1 MAGNHT
7 RFKAALQRA
16 NDLIWEEKWPKAI
29 KEYRRALKEF
39 PNDVSA
45 LQGYAW
51 ALFNQHNLAKAEQ
64 VYLHLT
70 DLTPEDPGPHERLA
84 ELLAKRDQRQ
94 ESTSQYCQAASCYYA
109 RGEKEQQ
116 IGALEAAVRL
126 TPHDTA
132 IWLDLLDL
140 YRERGSV
147 DDVVRATLWLAYLY
161 QEKYPQQALEV
172 CHQTEAIIPRN
183 QRLAQTLA
191 LLQRQEPIPQPTSTD
206 ELKELLTE
214 APPEQIEGEGPKS
227 PAAIAQRHAL
237 VSLAESIFSDET
249 PQATTVSPGQ
259 VTLLISQAVDAQT
272 QGDLEAAQESYERL
286 VNSGVSMPS
295 LHFNLGML
303 YKEQMNFTAAIE
315 QLRQTLKDKE
325 YLLAAHFALG
335 ECYRAIGEFDRA
347 FEHFLEAVK
356 VVDLATVE
364 RDQADDLLHVYEG
377 LAQSLINTGEPKHIR
392 KLLPA
397 LVGFLSQ
404 RGWEEEASKARHRL
418 DGLARSGLVLSLAE
432 IISLPNSDE
441 VLHSVALS
449 QEYLSRGQPYS
460 ALEELMHAIGE
471 APFYLPLHSMLA
483 NLFIENNNLEASLN
497 KYRIIAKTCEIRGQI
512 PQALATYQ
520 QIVEYSPLDEKARRQ
535 LIDLLIQR
543 GQIDKALEQYLQLS
557 DAYYQLAQL
566 SLARETYEQALQ
578 LSPRGSDTQQWK
590 LRILHRLADLD
601 MQRLAWA
608 DAIRDYEQITR
619 IAPGDE
625 RAHLGLMRLYPR
637 TGRQHLGIAA
647 LDRLIKD
654 YLKTKRVGKAL
665 AVLEDLVED
674 APESIPLRY
683 RAAQLNLRARQ
694 QEKALEHLDILGNL
708 QLEAGKSQAALKTI
722 RSIISLK
729 PPNLE
734 GYVQLY
740 EELSGEPPQI

>member
-1 MAGNHT
+1 MAGNRT
-7 RFKAALQRA
+7 RFKVALQRA
-16 NDLIWEEKWPKAI
+16 SDLVWEEKWARAI
-29 KEYRRALKEF
+29 KEYQRALKEF
-39 PNDVSA
+39 PQDVSA

-51 ALFNQHNLAKAEQ
+51 ALFNQHDLAAAEQ

-70 DLTPEDPGPHERLA
+70 QLTPADPVPHERLA
-84 ELLAKRDQRQ
+84 RLLAQRGQ
-94 ESTSQYCQAASCYYA
+94 HQDSVSQYQQAASCYRA
-109 RGEKEQQ
+109 RGMLEPQ

-126 TPHDTA
+126 TPHNAKT
-132 IWLDLLDL
+132 WTDLLEL
-140 YRERGSV
+140 YREENSL
-147 DDVVRATLWLAYLY
+147 DDVIRATLWLAYLH
-161 QEKYPQQALEV
+161 QEEDPQLALEI
-172 CHQTEAIIPRN
+172 CRQTQEIAPQN
-183 QRLAQTLA
+183 QRLAQTLT
-191 LLQRQEPIPQPTSTD
+191 LLQRQAPLPQPTSTD
-206 ELKELLTE
+206 ELDEILTPSH
-214 APPEQIEGEGPKS
+214 AGEEREES
-227 PAAIAQRHAL
+227 PTAIAQRHAL
-237 VSLAESIFSDET
+237 ASLAESIFAEEA
-249 PQATTVSPGQ
+249 PRATAVSPAQ
-259 VTLLISQAVDAQT
+259 VTILISQAVEAQT
-272 QGDLEAAQESYERL
+272 QGNLDAAQKSYERL

-315 QLRQTLKDKE
+315 QLERAFKDKE

-335 ECYRAIGEFDRA
+335 ECYRAEGEFDSA

-364 RDQADDLLHVYEG
+364 REQVDDLLRVYEG
-377 LAQSLINTGEPKHIR
+377 LAQSLINTGEPEHIR

-397 LVGFLSQ
+397 LVDFLSQ

-418 DGLARSGLVLSLAE
+418 DGLARSGIVLSLAE

-449 QEYLSRGQPYS
+449 QEYISRGKPYS
-460 ALEELMHAIGE
+460 ALEELMHAIGR

-483 NLFIENNNLEASLN
+483 NLFIENNNIDASLN
-497 KYRIIAKTCEIRGQI
+497 KYRVIAKTCEIRGQI

-520 QIVEYSPLDEKARRQ
+520 QIVEYSPLDEKIRRR
-535 LIDLLIQR
+535 LIELLIQH

-557 DAYYQLAQL
+557 DSYYQLAQL
-566 SLARETYEQALQ
+566 NRARETYQQALH
-578 LSPRGSDTQQWK
+578 LAPRGSASEQWQ

-608 DAIRDYEQITR
+608 DAIKDYEEITR

-647 LDRLIKD
+647 LDRLIKV
-654 YLKTKRVGKAL
+654 YLKTQRVGKAL

-674 APESIPLRY
+674 EPDSIPLRY
-683 RAAQLNLRARQ
+683 RAAQLSLRTHK

-708 QLEAGKSQAALKTI
+708 QLEAGKEQAAFQTI

-740 EELSGEPPQI
+740 EELSGQTPKLA